1 MPASC
6 SRLHIELCA
15 TTAGVAQCRSCAS
28 PCSPQ
33 LCCSLPAPLRR
44 ANTRRCT
51 RCGSCRAR
59 TCAQNYSATSTR
71 TASRQ
76 AGSQSCAGSLTDF
89 NLRFADQPNGSTGHG
104 HFEIVSLSGTL
115 STHGSHL
122 HLAIADEQGRTIGG
136 HLLDGCRIYTTAEI
150 VLGASLT
157 HVFVRERCGS
167 TPWEELQVLTR

>member
-1 MPASC
+1 MPIM
-6 SRLHIELCA
+6 RLTMLATALLLAACA
-15 TTAGVAQCRSCAS
+15 TSPSEHSTVLALRLLPGQDLRAELQRYVDAHGIEAGWIA
-28 PCSPQ
+28 
-33 LCCSLPAPLRR
+33 
-44 ANTRRCT
+44 
-51 RCGSCRAR
+51 
-59 TCAQNYSATSTR
+59 
-71 TASRQ
+71 
-76 AGSQSCAGSLTDF
+76 SCAGSLTDF